1 MFAAAIRN
9 VEAESVSAVAVEQA
23 EPVSDEARGEREEN
37 NVAELV
43 TGIRRGG
50 GGRGGG
56 GGGGGG
62 GGEGGGLSRRRIGGG
77 GNSEEPV
84 QNG

>member
-1 MFAAAIRN
+1 MFTAAIRE

-23 EPVSDEARGEREEN
+23 EPASDEAGGEREES

-43 TGIRRGG
+43 TGIRTGG
-50 GGRGGG
+50 EGGG

-62 GGEGGGLSRRRIGGG
+62 LSRRRMGGG
-77 GNSEEPV
+77 ANSEEPV
-84 QNG
+84 QNS

>member
-1 MFAAAIRN
+1 MFAAAIRD

-23 EPVSDEARGEREEN
+23 EPVSDEAGGEREEN
-37 NVAELV
+37 SVAELV

-50 GGRGGG
+50 GGGGG
-56 GGGGGG
+56 G
-62 GGEGGGLSRRRIGGG
+62 GGGLSRRRIGGG

-84 QNG
+84 QNS